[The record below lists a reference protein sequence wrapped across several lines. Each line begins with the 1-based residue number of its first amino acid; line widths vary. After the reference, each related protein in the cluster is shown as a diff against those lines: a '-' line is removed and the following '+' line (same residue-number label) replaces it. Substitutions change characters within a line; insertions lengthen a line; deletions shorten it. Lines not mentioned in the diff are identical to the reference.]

1 MSLEKKSVKSTKK
14 KGDPLKPPEEP
25 AKETDKGAT
34 GSPRPKRV
42 MSEAQKANLAKGRL
56 KAHERMRSIK
66 ADKEELAK
74 YKKQDKPLKSV
85 DSDDDDSEDTPHTPP
100 KEKTKPKK
108 KPVMKSPDVSDED
121 DSDEEEVKPIVKV
134 SKGKRIIEKHY
145 YHEPPKQIEI
155 KQPPPPPPPPPP
167 APAPAPVVK
176 TKKKLNFR

>member
-14 KGDPLKPPEEP
+14 GDTLPKP
-25 AKETDKGAT
+25 AKESGDTPPK
-34 GSPRPKRV
+34 PKRV
-42 MSEAQKANLAKGRL
+42 MSEAQKENLAKGRL
-56 KAHERMRSIK
+56 KAHERMRGIK

-85 DSDDDDSEDTPHTPP
+85 DSDDDGDTPP

-108 KPVMKSPDVSDED
+108 KPVIKSPVVSDEE

-145 YHEPPKQIEI
+145 YHEAPAKEIVIE
-155 KQPPPPPPPPPP
+155 KPPPPPPPPPPP
-167 APAPAPVVK
+167 APAPAIK
-176 TKKKLNFR
+176 AKKKLNFR

>member
-1 MSLEKKSVKSTKK
+1 MPLEKKSVKSTKK

-42 MSEAQKANLAKGRL
+42 MTEKQKENLAKGRL

-85 DSDDDDSEDTPHTPP
+85 DSDDEETPLP

-155 KQPPPPPPPPPP
+155 EKPPPPPPPPVAP
-167 APAPAPVVK
+167 APAPAIK
-176 TKKKLNFR
+176 AKKKLNFR

>member
-1 MSLEKKSVKSTKK
+1 MPLEKKSVKSTKN
-14 KGDPLKPPEEP
+14 GDTPSAPPKP
-25 AKETDKGAT
+25 AKE
-34 GSPRPKRV
+34 GSTPKPKRV

-85 DSDDDDSEDTPHTPP
+85 DSDDEETPLP

-121 DSDEEEVKPIVKV
+121 DSDEEEIKPIVKV

-155 KQPPPPPPPPPP
+155 KPPPPPPPPPAPAP